1 MVDCVPFGDT
11 LDMRGDPVED
21 VRMLEA
27 ELEKFSEDLAARE
40 RWLVLNKVDLLPEDE
55 RDAHCQDIVTS
66 LEWQGPVFRIS
77 AINGLGTR
85 ELSYALMEHLEEKQR
100 QATMPFI

>member
-1 MVDCVPFGDT
+1 M
-11 LDMRGDPVED
+11 ED
-21 VRMLEA
+21 VRMLEV

-55 RDAHCQDIVTS
+55 RDAHCQDIVAR
-66 LEWQGPVFRIS
+66 LNWQGPVFRIS

-100 QATMPFI
+100 QAGAREPR